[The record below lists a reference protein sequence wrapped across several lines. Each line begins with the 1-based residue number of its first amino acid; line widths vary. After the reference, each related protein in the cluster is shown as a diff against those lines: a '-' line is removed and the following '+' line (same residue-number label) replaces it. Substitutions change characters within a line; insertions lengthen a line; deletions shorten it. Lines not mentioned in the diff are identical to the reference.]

1 MAELAIQDD
10 ETELEIPAGDAG
22 DQTGD
27 QAQAD
32 PPEGDDGDED
42 EVLIGFEGEEG
53 APAQG
58 EQDSSLIRRLRE
70 EVRKRDAELKV
81 YRTSQPSQP
90 QVIEVGPKPTFESC
104 EFDEGRYETE
114 LDAWKERD
122 AKAKQAEADALKVQ
136 AAQQET
142 WNKEL
147 AEVETQ
153 KSQLKVKDYDQAA
166 EVVQATFD
174 VQQQAMIVRASINKA
189 RMVYALGKSPAKAAE
204 LAKITDPVKFIAEV
218 ARMEGKVTV
227 QRKSA
232 PPPEQITRGSAP
244 LSNAVDKHLEKL
256 EAEFQRTGDRTKI
269 VQYKR
274 EQKAKGR

>member
-1 MAELAIQDD
+1 MADTAI
-10 ETELEIPAGDAG
+10 
-22 DQTGD
+22 
-27 QAQAD
+27 
-32 PPEGDDGDED
+32 ED
-42 EVLIGFEGEEG
+42 EVLDEDIPPGEIEDQETETPVETPEGEDDDELLIGFEGEEG

-58 EQDSSLIRRLRE
+58 EQDSSVIRRLRE
-70 EVRKRDAELKV
+70 ENRKKDAEL
-81 YRTSQPSQP
+81 RALRAAQPTQP
-90 QVIEVGPKPTFESC
+90 QVIEVGEKPTLQSCDYEEERFEA
-104 EFDEGRYETE
+104 E
-114 LDAWKERD
+114 LDAWKDRA
-122 AKAKQAEADALKVQ
+122 AKKAQAEAEAQRTL
-136 AAQQET
+136 AAQQEA
-142 WNKEL
+142 WNREL

-166 EVVQATFD
+166 EVVSSTFD

-189 RMVYALGKSPAKAAE
+189 QMVYALGKSPAKAAE
-204 LAKITDPVKFIAEV
+204 LAKITDPVRFIAEV